1 MFNAVAVFGLGR
13 YQQNGIN
20 ELKNKGFRIIGF
32 DEKKNPYSINS
43 VDKLYKIPFSNIKKI
58 QNICA
63 KNNVKHLF
71 AFNTDAPLKLIS
83 ILNKRLKLYGY
94 KERNIELISDKIELR
109 KFFKFKMNLHSP
121 KYFHFNNFNEIQ
133 KKKIKKLNFPIVCK
147 PNVGSGSRGVFLA
160 YSYDDL
166 SKLFKVNKKFYKTN
180 KILLEQF
187 INNEEY
193 AVEGWAHK
201 KKFFF
206 GCLSKKTRSKP
217 PYLLDTD
224 LIINYQNIEIKKKVT
239 SFLNIFLKK
248 NNINNV
254 PIHFEFFEHNKKI
267 IPIDI
272 SLRGA
277 GFGVYSNILSKIMN
291 QSTDNILINL
301 LMNKKIMFNN
311 PNQIIFY
318 LNFFY
323 SKREGFFNGIKNQ
336 KKLLNLDSFLEFELY
351 KKINSKVFFLKNGS
365 NRLGHCLLGAN
376 NKKIYKDIKFVKNF
390 VKTKVSNERI

>member
-1 MFNAVAVFGLGR
+1 MFNTVAVFGLGR

-20 ELKNKGFRIIGF
+20 ELKNKSFRIIGF
-32 DEKKNPYSINS
+32 DEKKYPYSINN
-43 VDKLYKIPFSNIKKI
+43 VFKFYKIPFSNIKKI
-58 QNICA
+58 QDICIKHNIR
-63 KNNVKHLF
+63 HLF

-109 KFFKFKMNLHSP
+109 KFFKLKMNLHSP
-121 KYFHFNNFNEIQ
+121 KYFHFNNFNEIL
-133 KKKIKKLNFPIVCK
+133 KNNIKKLNFPVVCK

-160 YSYDDL
+160 NDHEDL
-166 SKLFKVNKKFYKTN
+166 SKLFKVNKKFYKSN

-187 INNEEY
+187 INNKEY
-193 AVEGWAHK
+193 AVEGWAYK

-224 LIINYQNIEIKKKVT
+224 LIINYQNIKIKKKVT
-239 SFLNIFLKK
+239 NFLNTFLKK
-248 NNINNV
+248 SNINNV
-254 PIHFEFFEHNKKI
+254 PIHFEFFENNKKI

-277 GFGVYSNILSKIMN
+277 GFGVYSSILSKIMN

-301 LMNKKIMFNN
+301 LMNKKNTFNN
-311 PNQIIFY
+311 PNKTIFY

-323 SKREGFFNGIKNQ
+323 SNREGIFIGIKNQ
-336 KKLLNLDSFLEFELY
+336 KKLLNLDSFLEFKLY
-351 KKINSKVFFLKNGS
+351 KKTNSKVFSLKNGT
-365 NRLGHCLLGAN
+365 NRLGHCLLSSN
-376 NKKIYKDIKFVKNF
+376 KKKIYEDIKFVKSF

>member
-1 MFNAVAVFGLGR
+1 M
-13 YQQNGIN
+13 
-20 ELKNKGFRIIGF
+20 
-32 DEKKNPYSINS
+32 
-43 VDKLYKIPFSNIKKI
+43 DKLYKIPFSNIKKI
-58 QNICA
+58 QNICT

-94 KERNIELISDKIELR
+94 KERNIELISDKIKLR
-109 KFFKFKMNLHSP
+109 KFFKLKMNLHSP

-133 KKKIKKLNFPIVCK
+133 KKKIKLLNFPIVSK

-160 YSYDDL
+160 NDYEDL

-193 AVEGWAHK
+193 AVEGWAYK

-224 LIINYQNIEIKKKVT
+224 LIINYQNIKIKKKVT

-248 NNINNV
+248 SNINNV
-254 PIHFEFFEHNKKI
+254 PIHFEFFEYNKKI

-277 GFGVYSNILSKIMN
+277 GFGVYSSILSKIMN
-291 QSTDNILINL
+291 QSTDDILINL
-301 LMNKKIMFNN
+301 LMNKKITFNN
-311 PNQIIFY
+311 PKQIIFY

-323 SKREGFFNGIKNQ
+323 SKREGIFVGIKNQ

-351 KKINSKVFFLKNGS
+351 KKINSKVFFLKNGTH
-365 NRLGHCLLGAN
+365 RLGHCLLGAN
-376 NKKIYKDIKFVKNF
+376 KKKIYRDIKFVKNF

>member
-1 MFNAVAVFGLGR
+1 MFNAVAVFGLGK

-20 ELKNKGFRIIGF
+20 ELRNKGFRIIGF
-32 DEKKNPYSINS
+32 DEKKNPYSINY
-43 VDKLYKIPFSNIKKI
+43 VDKLYKVSFLDIKKI
-58 QNICA
+58 QNICT
-63 KNNVKHLF
+63 KNNVQYLF
-71 AFNTDAPLKLIS
+71 AFNTDAPLRLIS
-83 ILNKRLKLYGY
+83 ILNQKLKLNGY
-94 KERNIELISDKIELR
+94 KERNIKLISDKIKLR
-109 KFFKFKMNLHSP
+109 KFFKLKMNLHTP
-121 KYFHFNNFNEIQ
+121 KYFYFNKFDEI
-133 KKKIKKLNFPIVCK
+133 KKNKIKKLIFPIVCK

-160 YSYDDL
+160 NNFKDL
-166 SKLFKVNKKFYKTN
+166 SRLFKINKKFYKAN

-187 INNEEY
+187 INKKEY
-193 AVEGWAHK
+193 AVEGWAYK
-201 KKFFF
+201 KKFYF

-224 LIINYQNIEIKKKVT
+224 LIINYQDIKMKKKVT
-239 SFLNIFLKK
+239 NFLNIFLKK
-248 NNINNV
+248 SNINNV

-277 GFGVYSNILSKIMN
+277 GFGVYSSILSKIMK

-301 LMNKKIMFNN
+301 LMNKKITFNN

-318 LNFFY
+318 LSFFY
-323 SKREGFFNGIKNQ
+323 SKREGIFNGIKNQ
-336 KKLLNLDSFLEFELY
+336 KKLLNLDSFIEFELY
-351 KKINSKVFFLKNGS
+351 KKINSKVFFLKNGA
-365 NRLGHCLLGAN
+365 NRLGHCLLGTT